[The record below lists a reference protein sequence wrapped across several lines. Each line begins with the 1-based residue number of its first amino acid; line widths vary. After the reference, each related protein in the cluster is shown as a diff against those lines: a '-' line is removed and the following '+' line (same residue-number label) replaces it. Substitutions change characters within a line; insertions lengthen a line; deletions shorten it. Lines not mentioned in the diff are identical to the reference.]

1 MGNSKSNEKTNS
13 KQNGNTMDNRGTYT
27 QNIPPLNS
35 RSNSPTQGASNQ
47 NNGRTTPTISTNNTG
62 NSAQSPKTPSD
73 ANILMKQALRNS
85 LLSPTESN
93 TTKSNGMFD
102 YSFSNSKTRDLLEET
117 DSIVFH
123 RQ

>member
-1 MGNSKSNEKTNS
+1 MGNSKSNEKSNQ
-13 KQNGNTMDNRGTYT
+13 KKNGNIMDNRGYT

-35 RSNSPTQGASNQ
+35 RSNSPTQNASNQ
-47 NNGRTTPTISTNNTG
+47 NNGRTTPTLNTNNTG
-62 NSAQSPKTPSD
+62 NNSAQSPKTPTE
-73 ANILMKQALRNS
+73 ANLLMKQALRNS

-102 YSFSNSKTRDLLEET
+102 VSFSNRKTLDLLEET
-117 DSIVFH
+117 DLIVFH